1 MVINFFNLNKSQNKK
16 ILLLHGLFT
25 SSGYWMPY
33 LSYLKNY
40 HLIIPH
46 INYEKLLEN
55 SELNLP
61 IFIEQINNLSNIDN
75 VISHSFG
82 CVLSTS
88 LTIDSNFINICPVQ
102 ESQLIN
108 KVNFIHDMAKIF
120 KQCPSSIEQ
129 TINKSVQLHSKINN
143 LNCSKNITSMY
154 PNDDIY
160 FNYNTS
166 NLVNSIIFQGNHFEI
181 INAFKEIYKEKYLD

>member
-1 MVINFFNLNKSQNKK
+1 VVINFFNLNKSQNKK

-108 KVNFIHDMAKIF
+108 KVNFIHDMAKIS

-143 LNCSKNITSMY
+143 LNCSKN
-154 PNDDIY
+154 
-160 FNYNTS
+160 
-166 NLVNSIIFQGNHFEI
+166 
-181 INAFKEIYKEKYLD
+181 